1 MKNLDFITNIT
12 IMHRGFFDNEK
23 IVENTIKSFK
33 KANTL
38 KHPYELDVRLTKD
51 EKLVVFHDDTLKRL
65 GNSSKKISDMT
76 YDELSKIKLL
86 GVDTIPLF
94 EDVLKLDNKYG
105 IMIEIKNE
113 NNNRTLE
120 NKLLELLSSY
130 DKPYSI
136 ISYNK
141 KSLRYIRSKNK
152 DIPLGYVIRRNNKR
166 FFVKMSNKM
175 FLKTF
180 KPDYLSISKTEI
192 NNKYVKK
199 YKKPILIWT
208 IKTREDYNKYKNKG
222 TNLVLENLNVI

>member
-51 EKLVVFHDDTLKRL
+51 EKLVVFHDETLKRL
-65 GNSSKKISDMT
+65 GGSSKKISDMT
-76 YDELSKIKLL
+76 YSELSKIKLL

-105 IMIEIKNE
+105 IIIEIKNE
-113 NNNRTLE
+113 NNNRALE
-120 NKLLELLSSY
+120 NKLIELLSSY

-136 ISYNK
+136 ISFNK

-152 DIPLGYVIRRNNKR
+152 DIPLGLLITKSKKTFDRLQN
-166 FFVKMSNKM
+166 SM

-180 KPDYLSISKTEI
+180 KPDFISINKLEV

-208 IKTREDYNKYKNKG
+208 IKTREDYNKYKKIG
-222 TNLVLENLNVI
+222 TNLVLENINVI